1 MPAMLSPDMEAATAI
16 LDRCRRVLTGAE
28 EALCEDVAS
37 GEFEQFETTLS
48 NHWMDDDDDDD
59 GEPGTSDITKD
70 RQRFESL
77 KIQFSRE
84 IGEWRDGKG
93 GVR

>member
-1 MPAMLSPDMEAATAI
+1 MMATLSPDMEAATAI

-37 GEFEQFETTLS
+37 GEFEQFEATLS
-48 NHWMDDDDDDD
+48 NHWMDDNDDEESEDC
-59 GEPGTSDITKD
+59 GISED

-84 IGEWRDGKG
+84 IGEWRDGKVG
-93 GVR
+93 GR